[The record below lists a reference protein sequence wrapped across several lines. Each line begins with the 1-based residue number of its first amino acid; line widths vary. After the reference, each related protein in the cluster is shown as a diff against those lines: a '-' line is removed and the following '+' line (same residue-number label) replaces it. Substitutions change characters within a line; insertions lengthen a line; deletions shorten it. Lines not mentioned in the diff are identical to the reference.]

1 MGMDYGHVSFWGK
14 PTASLDWCEV
24 NYAYS
29 PYVAEFWNTI
39 SSLWLLALA
48 IFGLIVGKRLDIK
61 LPVQLSYMILGVVG
75 VGSALFHGTLLYSC
89 QLLDELPMIYGT
101 LIFLFTIFDFEK
113 DSPLDRFFVPA
124 LAIIGVTVTVVM
136 LTHSDNP
143 MLHQFAYAG
152 LVFLL
157 IIRASYITYKSN
169 ISAEEKANFR
179 YFFIYS
185 LCVFGSGYVC
195 WITERKLCSNGYV
208 IPWVQLHSFW
218 HLLTG
223 TGTFGLVQFL
233 TYYRLNDRTTDVEIK
248 FLFGVIPYF
257 DRRNKKQF

>member
-1 MGMDYGHVSFWGK
+1 MDYERESFWGK

-39 SSLWLLALA
+39 SSMWLAVIA
-48 IFGLIVGKRLDIK
+48 VFGLIQGQK
-61 LPVQLSYMILGVVG
+61 LRISLSVQMSYLVLGVVG
-75 VGSALFHGTLLYSC
+75 VGSALFHATLLYSA

-101 LIFLFTIFDFEK
+101 LIFLYCIWDFEK
-113 DSPLDRFFVPA
+113 DSPIEKFFVP
-124 LAIIGVTVTVVM
+124 LLVLTGVTITVVM

-143 MLHQFAYAG
+143 NFHQFAYAA

-157 IIRASYITYKSN
+157 IFRAYHIAYRSN
-169 ISAEEKANFR
+169 ISASEKAIFNF
-179 YFFIYS
+179 FFVYS
-185 LCVFGSGYVC
+185 FCVFGSGYIS
-195 WITERKLCSNGYV
+195 WITERKLCANGYV
-208 IPWVQLHSFW
+208 IPWIQLHSLW

-233 TYYRLNDRTTDVEIK
+233 TYYRLNDRTTDVEIQY
-248 FLFGVIPYF
+248 LLGVIPYLAK
-257 DRRNKKQF
+257 RNKKQF